1 MAKSHEL
8 KKKAEALYRNIKDL
22 YAKET
27 TTPEDDAK
35 FDEWNKEYD
44 ALMAKA
50 KAAEDFEKKEIVE
63 AEEVREVEKTL
74 KPGDKAP
81 NPEKERQILN
91 IALKEFYLKG
101 QISPEARGLFSAAKA
116 EKDDKDFIQREY
128 EKLGI
133 TRAAQQSTSDGSGGY
148 TIPQGFQ
155 AELEKAM
162 LAYGGMQQVSRIW
175 RTASGNTVDWPKVND
190 TANRAYLIGEAVN
203 AETSAVKITDAQ
215 QQFEAYKITSGMLR
229 LSSEIVED
237 SAFDMIGQVQEFL
250 SERMGR
256 GINYYTTLAD
266 GSTKPKGI
274 TIAAAH
280 GNNTADDAA
289 LASLDFLNL
298 EHEVDP
304 AYRVGATWMF
314 HDSVLKAIKKISV
327 ASTTVY
333 PLWLPDFRSGEPG
346 TILGYPYVI
355 NQDMAVFTDGSTTLN
370 DSAKIALFG
379 NFKKFIIRYVNK
391 MRIVRLVER
400 FGDTDE
406 IALCAFWRIDSD
418 LLDAGTHPV
427 KYMRQSAT

>member
-1 MAKSHEL
+1 MAKSHEM

-22 YAKET
+22 YSKDALT
-27 TTPEDDAK
+27 AEDNVK

-44 ALMAKA
+44 SLMDQAK
-50 KAAEDFEKKEIVE
+50 KFEDFEKKEIE
-63 AEEVREVEKTL
+63 DAQEHREIEKNL
-74 KPGDKAP
+74 KPGDLS
-81 NPEKERQILN
+81 PEKQREVMN
-91 IALKEFYLKG
+91 IALKEYYLKG
-101 QISPEARGLFSAAKA
+101 SISPEARGLFEKAKA
-116 EKDDKDFIQREY
+116 EKDDKDFIQKEY
-128 EKLGI
+128 EKLGM
-133 TRAAQQSTSDGSGGY
+133 TRAAQQSTTDGSGGY

-155 AELEKAM
+155 TELEKAL
-162 LAYGGMQQVSRIW
+162 LAYGGMQKVSRIW
-175 RTASGNTVDWPKVND
+175 KTASGNTVDWPKIND

-203 AETSAVKITDAQ
+203 AETSAVKLTDAN

-237 SAFDMIGQVQEFL
+237 SAFDMVSEVKQFL

-266 GSTKPKGI
+266 GSSKPKGI

-289 LASLDFLNL
+289 LALNDFLAL
-298 EHEVDP
+298 EHEIDP
-304 AYRVGATWMF
+304 AYRVNGSWMF
-314 HDSVLKAIKKISV
+314 HDTVLKAIKKVSL

-333 PLWLPDFRSGEPG
+333 PLWLPSFRDNEPS
-346 TILGYPYVI
+346 TILGYSYTI
-355 NQDMAVFTDGSTTLN
+355 NQDMAAYTDGSTSAN
-370 DSAKIALFG
+370 DSKKIALFG
-379 NFKKFIIRYVNK
+379 DFKKYVIRYVNS

-406 IALCAFWRIDSD
+406 IALCAFWRIDGD

-427 KYMRQSAT
+427 KYMRVSAT